1 MFCASRINLT
11 NQEINDSII
20 ALKQKIKDKKFVH
33 VDLIENK
40 LKYNLLKGKWNS
52 KFINLD

>member
-20 ALKQKIKDKKFVH
+20 ALKQKIKDKKFVN